1 MAYWVDLAARPGVR
15 SDLSMG
21 IAVPIPVGTGSSV
34 EGLSRFKMISI
45 VAAGALVAALLI
57 LLALNGQDVDGP
69 VLTAV
74 LVCWLTI
81 PYIAAGLVAWKRRP
95 ESRLGRLMV
104 IVGFLTAVNFLVW
117 SSNPALFSIGN
128 ALQFLPPALYLHLFL
143 AFPRG
148 NLPSRGDRWLAGAAY
163 GAIGLTLLRMI
174 FGEGD
179 SRNLLA
185 WVDEPEVVAALRTM
199 QRVTVS
205 VLLVLGAVRLIIRRR
220 HEGKPLRPAIAY
232 LEDTFPLVLF
242 MLAWLYVVQVLGW
255 EEWLPPTRWATFAIV
270 GVTPIVFLI
279 ALLQARLS
287 RASAAELLV
296 ELGVNPGPMELE
308 AAVASA
314 LRDPSAK
321 LAYWLPEFGSY
332 ADVDGQQ
339 VEVEEVP
346 GRAATPIVRDGV
358 PVAVLLHD
366 AALSDEPRLLGPVA
380 AATAMTIQNAQLQVE
395 LRARLEELRG
405 SRIRIFEAEQLERRR
420 LERDLHDGAQQR
432 LIALSMRLGELRDQL
447 EGDTILVARI
457 DAARQEVT
465 ASLAELRDLAHGIHP
480 ASVTDHGLAVALES
494 VTTRATV
501 PVDLIGITQD
511 RLPQAVE
518 LAAFFI
524 VCEALANTS
533 KHARASSAVVQL
545 DRESTNLIVEVRDDG
560 IGGASLDAGT
570 GLRGLADRVEALG
583 GRLRVWSPVGQG
595 TRIRAEIPCG

>member
-1 MAYWVDLAARPGVR
+1 
-15 SDLSMG
+15 MG
-21 IAVPIPVGTGSSV
+21 ITVPIPVGPDSPI
-34 EGLSRFKMISI
+34 EGPSWPMLFSLA
-45 VAAGALVAALLI
+45 AAGALAAGLLI
-57 LLALNGQDVDGP
+57 VLAGSNEEVHQPGLSAF
-69 VLTAV
+69 LA
-74 LVCWLTI
+74 CWLTV
-81 PYIAAGLVAWKRRP
+81 PYVSAGLIAWRRRP
-95 ESRLGRLMV
+95 ESRLGVLMV
-104 IVGFLTAVNFLVW
+104 VTGFATFLTFLNW
-117 SSNPALFSIGN
+117 SSNDLVYTVGVA
-128 ALQFLPPALYLHLFL
+128 AQFLPPALLLHVFL
-143 AFPRG
+143 SFPGGR
-148 NLPSRGDRWLAGAAY
+148 LVQPIARVLVIAAY
-163 GAIGLTLLRMI
+163 SSVALSLARLTM
-174 FGEGD
+174 GQGGT
-179 SRNLLA
+179 RNVIALA
-185 WVDEPEVVAALRTM
+185 DRPEVASDLRAAQLIFVSFLLVAG
-199 QRVTVS
+199 V
-205 VLLVLGAVRLIIRRR
+205 VLLVLRRGR
-220 HEGKPLRPAIAY
+220 QGRPLRAAMVY
-232 LEDTFPLVLF
+232 LVDSFSVALL
-242 MLAWLYVVQVLGW
+242 MLAALYLIQLFGW
-255 EEWLPPTRWATFAIV
+255 TGIAEGTRWITFALI
-270 GVTPIVFLI
+270 GLAPIVFL
-279 ALLQARLS
+279 AGLLEAKLG
-287 RASAAELLV
+287 RASVAELLV
-296 ELGVNPGPMELE
+296 DLGINPGPAELQE
-308 AAVASA
+308 SVART
-314 LRDPSAK
+314 LRDSSAK

-339 VEVEEVP
+339 VDVEEVP
-346 GRAATPIVRDGV
+346 GRAATPIVKDGV

-366 AALSDEPRLLGPVA
+366 AALTDEPRLLGPVA

-395 LRARLEELRG
+395 LKARLEELRG

-447 EGDTILVARI
+447 EGDTLLVARI

-524 VCEALANTS
+524 VCEALSNTS

-583 GRLRVWSPVGQG
+583 GRLRIWSPVGQG
-595 TRIRAEIPCG
+595 TRIRAEIPCA

>member
-1 MAYWVDLAARPGVR
+1 MLSLLA
-15 SDLSMG
+15 
-21 IAVPIPVGTGSSV
+21 
-34 EGLSRFKMISI
+34 
-45 VAAGALVAALLI
+45 AAGALVSALLI
-57 LLALNGQDVDGP
+57 VLALNGQDVDGP

-104 IVGFLTAVNFLVW
+104 IVGFLTAINFLVW
-117 SSNPALFSIGN
+117 SANPALFSIGN

-185 WVDEPEVVAALRTM
+185 WVDEPEVVAALRTL

-205 VLLVLGAVRLIIRRR
+205 VLLVLGAIRLILRRR

-232 LEDTFPLVLF
+232 LEDTFPLVLL
-242 MLAWLYVVQVLGW
+242 MLAWLYLVQVLGW
-255 EEWLPPTRWATFAIV
+255 EEWLPPTRWATFAII

-314 LRDPSAK
+314 LRDSSAK
-321 LAYWLPEFGSY
+321 LAYWLPEYGSY
-332 ADVDGQQ
+332 ADVDGRQ
-339 VEVEEVP
+339 VEVEDVP

-358 PVAVLLHD
+358 PVAVLMHD
-366 AALSDEPRLLGPVA
+366 AALIDEPRLLGPVA

-395 LRARLEELRG
+395 LKARLEELRG

-447 EGDTILVARI
+447 EGDTLLVAGI

-480 ASVTDHGLAVALES
+480 ATVTDHGLAVALES

-524 VCEALANTS
+524 VCEALSNTA

-545 DRESTNLIVEVRDDG
+545 DRDSTNLIVEVRDDG
-560 IGGASLDAGT
+560 IGGASLDSGS

-595 TRIRAEIPCG
+595 TRIRAEIPCA